1 MDQRKIPFMTLA
13 DYDVTLG
20 GFNGFFNVPQIFC
33 CNNRLGLGI
42 GNMDHN
48 YPPFGIP
55 TLQICNGV

>member
-1 MDQRKIPFMTLA
+1 MTLA